1 MTELNGHKYISYPI
15 FLHRDAHLDFR
26 QMLWD
31 IASYGI
37 YKSSIKHSVDGG
49 IDMREGLLYLGYSN
63 SISDDTLEE
72 WKIRAIEIETKAEG
86 LKRGKTN
93 YPIASVQA
101 LQLLELRDEKP
112 TRKKIDEFLG
122 SRAVRSILGKDNCFK
137 TNNTHVMA
145 RMMGFST
152 YKEFVLFYDRI
163 EKWTGDLHLSYD
175 MYERYLDPKRE
186 LSKHKMKTLFKRL
199 INNWKILKATDKT
212 RGYYIA
218 IDNVKPHYM
227 TMSKLAQRIVADK
240 KNSKSDR
247 LELEFKNAML
257 SLKKSA

>member
-1 MTELNGHKYISYPI
+1 MIELNGHKYISYPI
-15 FLHRDAHLDFR
+15 FLHREAHLDFR
-26 QMLWD
+26 QMIQD

-37 YKSSIKHSVDGG
+37 YKSSIKHSIDGG
-49 IDMREGLLYLGYSN
+49 IDMREGLEYLGYRTD
-63 SISDDTLEE
+63 IPDALLDV
-72 WKIRAIEIETKAEG
+72 WKIRAIAIQNEADR

-93 YPIASVQA
+93 YPIASVNA

-122 SRAVRSILGKDNCFK
+122 SRAVRSILGKKNCIK
-137 TNNTHVMA
+137 TNNTHVIA

-227 TMSKLAQRIVADK
+227 TMKKLAQRIVADK

-247 LELEFKNAML
+247 LQLEFKRALL

>member
-1 MTELNGHKYISYPI
+1 
-15 FLHRDAHLDFR
+15 
-26 QMLWD
+26 MLWD